1 MSSEID
7 RLYNMLDAADLK
19 AQAGDEQAA
28 KDAKEIYGMIKEQ
41 QLETK
46 KGNDIP
52 PVVAG
57 MATAPL
63 GIPSAAG
70 YVGKKGYEFLKDAGA
85 VSAIKK
91 YVAENAQ
98 GSKVPNAPSATD
110 IILAKDIDQA
120 GTSGHQRDWGK
131 NILSDQLA
139 DKAKEG
145 EKLVERIKAQGGM
158 PKSAPTNPLVN
169 APTLIPSQGGILYPA
184 NEAYAAEQTA
194 RTAANAPRTV
204 GQRAMGAFNTAKA
217 AYNPLMKVL
226 GPVAGA
232 YQMGS
237 EGADAYNR
245 FNRDDY
251 IGGGLSAIGSVAG
264 AASLYPPLAP
274 IAVPVSAA
282 ASGANWA
289 RDEYL
294 KRRGQPQTETLVHPA
309 QYANGGLVYLR

>member
-1 MSSEID
+1 MSNEID
-7 RLYNMLDAADLK
+7 RLYSLLDAADQK

-28 KDAKEIYGMIKEQ
+28 KDAKEIYSMIQER
-41 QLETK
+41 QLEDK
-46 KGNDIP
+46 KMNDIP

-57 MATAPL
+57 MATAPF

-70 YVGKKGYEFLKDAGA
+70 YVGMRSYDFLKDAGA
-85 VSAIKK
+85 VSAVKK
-91 YVAENAQ
+91 YVAENAKA
-98 GSKVPNAPSATD
+98 SKAPNVPSATD
-110 IILAKDIDQA
+110 IILAKDIDKA
-120 GTSGHQRDWGK
+120 GTSGHQREWGK

-145 EKLVERIKAQGGM
+145 EKLVERIKARGGM

-194 RTAANAPRTV
+194 RTAANAPKTM
-204 GQRAMGAFNTAKA
+204 GQRASGVLSSAKSV
-217 AYNPLMKVL
+217 YNPLMKVL
-226 GPVAGA
+226 GPIAGA

-251 IGGGLSAIGSVAG
+251 IGAGLSAISSGAG
-264 AASLYPPLAP
+264 AASLFPPFAP
-274 IAVPVSAA
+274 VAVPVSAA
-282 ASGANWA
+282 ASGINWA

-294 KRRGQPQTETLVHPA
+294 KRRGQPQQAPEEIAMP
-309 QYANGGLVYLR
+309 YATGGLVYLR